1 MARHAARRAAED
13 DAPGQIGHRSPKLA
27 VDEIGATP
35 EEQADRR
42 GDGSKVG
49 KGPER
54 DMRQAR
60 RHRAAEKHAYHAAVE
75 AHAALVDREDLDRV
89 AQVFAVAVEEAVSEA
104 RADVEAHEHAED
116 DRVQGFFADSDARDD
131 DRGEEEPEDVRDAVP
146 PDLQGADREG
156 DGIERL
162 VDIVQHKT
170 PMRMPQPRRHRDS
183 NPCR

>member
-1 MARHAARRAAED
+1 M
-13 DAPGQIGHRSPKLA
+13 
-27 VDEIGATP
+27 
-35 EEQADRR
+35 
-42 GDGSKVG
+42 
-49 KGPER
+49 
-54 DMRQAR
+54 
-60 RHRAAEKHAYHAAVE
+60 E

-116 DRVQGFFADSDARDD
+116 DRVQGFFADSDAPALGDARDD

-170 PMRMPQPRRHRDS
+170 PMRMPQPGRHRDS